1 MKRALV
7 VGIDHYPTAN
17 LKGCIKDAQKIVSL
31 IKSHENGTPN
41 FDCKVSTSDKDK
53 ITRSSLKSNIQA
65 LFKDPADMAFFYFSG
80 HGTSNNLGGYI
91 VTQDAKQY
99 DEGVPMADVLKLAN
113 DSKIK
118 ECILMLDCCFSGQL
132 GSLPPISNNS
142 ALLRE
147 GVTILTASRPE
158 QVALEGHEGGLFTSL
173 VCDAL
178 KGSAADL
185 LGVVTTAS
193 IYAHVEPIFGAWE
206 QRPLFKTHISRPT
219 PIRFCKTLIE
229 PKRLRELTKLFIEP
243 TLAHKLNKTYEPEEE
258 PKNHPNEKKFNI
270 LQDYCRNGLVRP
282 DGEEHMY
289 FAAIR
294 NKSCSLTPKGQFYW
308 YLTKAGKI

>member
-1 MKRALV
+1 MKKALV
-7 VGIDHYPTAN
+7 VGVNDYEIAPLT
-17 LKGCIKDAQKIVSL
+17 GCIKDAQNITNL
-31 IKSHENGTPN
+31 ISKNADGTPN
-41 FDCKVSTSDKDK
+41 FECRTLISKDK
-53 ITRSSLKSNIQA
+53 QITRSSLRSDIHN
-65 LFKDPADMAFFYFSG
+65 LFKDEADMAFFYFSG

-99 DEGVPMADVLKLAN
+99 DEGVPMRDILDLAN
-113 DSKIK
+113 KSKIK
-118 ECILMLDCCFSGQL
+118 ECILMLDCCFSGKL
-132 GSLPPISNNS
+132 GSLPAISNNS
-142 ALLRE
+142 AVIRE
-147 GVTILTASRPE
+147 GITILTASRPD
-158 QVALEGHEGGLFTSL
+158 QVSMENNSGGLFTSL

-219 PIRFCKTLIE
+219 PIRFCKPQIQRQ
-229 PKRLRELTKLFIEP
+229 RLRDLMSLFIKP
-243 TLAHKLNKTYEPEEE
+243 TTKHKLDKTYEPEED
-258 PKNHPNEKKFNI
+258 PKGHPNEEVFQK

-289 FAAIR
+289 FAAIK
-294 NKSCSLTPKGQFYW
+294 NKSCSLTSKGQFYW
-308 YLTKAGKI
+308 HLAKAGKI